1 MRKTR
6 HNKKIRFMALSL
18 LAVFVNLYLVQLVCN
33 LPHLAQRLHPV
44 ASIQEHQH
52 NKGHDEHSHTH
63 AHEAS
68 APTHQ
73 HSDKHP
79 ASPTED
85 SNCCTEQGNTPF
97 LKASTTVELPSL
109 IKAPLALVPRLVQ
122 AALALLYQNRT
133 AAVSHAPPD
142 NSPPKIPDIRIFLHS
157 LII

>member
-1 MRKTR
+1 
-6 HNKKIRFMALSL
+6 MALSL

-52 NKGHDEHSHTH
+52 NKGHDAHSHTH

-73 HSDKHP
+73 HGDKHP

-85 SNCCTEQGNTPF
+85 SNCCTGQGNTPF
-97 LKASTTVELPSL
+97 VKASTTVELPSL
-109 IKAPLALVPRLVQ
+109 IKTPLAFMLRLGH
-122 AALALLYQNRT
+122 ATLALLYQSRT
-133 AAVSHAPPD
+133 AAVLHAPPD
-142 NSPPKIPDIRIFLHS
+142 DVPLKIPDIRIFLHS